1 VVGGKAT
8 RALPQPQVVGRQGGG
23 GAGGEAEEGEGCKVG
38 GGEAVQQRRVGA
50 RKMGLA

>member
-1 VVGGKAT
+1 MVGGKVT
-8 RALPQPQVVGRQGGG
+8 RALPQPGGG

-38 GGEAVQQRRVGA
+38 GGKAVQQRQGGT